1 MEGKRRLVNGA
12 FICPLEEFG
21 ELLSNT
27 YFLAQKLADHLF
39 FFLLWFLQPHFVEM
53 DQAELIL
60 PTCGREGN
68 LRKTFSGREP
78 QSLPCFLPAVTAQDG
93 GRAAED
99 NVSRSMGVWVEGRGK
114 EQSHGSALS
123 LCWCSVQGVVG
134 EQHNRAAEMGST
146 GLHTV
151 VPGNIGSSNQALGL
165 PCLVPRAAHG
175 QPARKKIPTSLQV
188 FSISSSLQLRN

>member
-1 MEGKRRLVNGA
+1 ME
-12 FICPLEEFG
+12 
-21 ELLSNT
+21 
-27 YFLAQKLADHLF
+27 HLFAPWRNLGSFYQIPVFWPKSQQIIFF
-39 FFLLWFLQPHFVEM
+39 FFLLWFLQPHFAEM

-78 QSLPCFLPAVTAQDG
+78 QSLPCFLPAVTAQEG

-99 NVSRSMGVWVEGRGK
+99 NVSRSIGVWVERRGK

-123 LCWCSVQGVVG
+123 LCWCSVPGVVG

-146 GLHTV
+146 GLHTA
-151 VPGNIGSSNQALGL
+151 VPGNISSSDQALRL
-165 PCLVPRAAHG
+165 PCLVPCVAHG
-175 QPARKKIPTSLQV
+175 QPGRKKIPTSLQG